1 VSMSMTCTRGS
12 SQLAASNGYFL
23 LWPRDAV
30 AKRAYIADHWD
41 FHSGV
46 EVLSELVD
54 YSGPSRIWKN
64 GGAGLTDFWSQQ

>member
-1 VSMSMTCTRGS
+1 
-12 SQLAASNGYFL
+12 
-23 LWPRDAV
+23 V
-30 AKRAYIADHWD
+30 AKRAYIADHWN